1 MIASAALND
10 RQVGLTISS
19 GQIFY
24 DRSVTIEDIMREKG
38 QMVRKIRTGKEGDVE
53 FWGDTVSEKES

>member
-1 MIASAALND
+1 VIASAALND